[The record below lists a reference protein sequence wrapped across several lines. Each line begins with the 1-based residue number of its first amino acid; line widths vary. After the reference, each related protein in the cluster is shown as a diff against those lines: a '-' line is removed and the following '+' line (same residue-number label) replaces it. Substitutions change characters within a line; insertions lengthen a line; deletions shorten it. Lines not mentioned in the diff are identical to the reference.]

1 MSWIKRGVKRRCL
14 IVRHCEEC
22 GGKVDRRSVTGL
34 CSKCYRANGSEVTK
48 KVKKDQ
54 PCLLCKKPRSEH
66 KYMYCDYCRKT
77 LFDTG
82 DMAGHMRMINRGMA

>member
-77 LFDTG
+77 LFDSG
-82 DMAGHMRMINRGMA
+82 DMAGAVRMENRGMA